1 MCYVNILIPPT
12 RFRTGRTRPVHFRT
26 FRGPFFTRS
35 HQFRPGSDPFRSFS
49 RADGSRTC
57 AGHVASRLRRCYG
70 FILFRFPALM
80 SRAVAVSVVVRHPFT
95 CIALRVSI
103 FLARSLADLL
113 GNSVIFQQTPQ
124 LCSISQILEDNIPPV
139 VVCWTTSR
147 PLLEKFYTLSLCL
160 PCRLLRPSIL
170 DDRLFHYYYSAV
182 TDSTAV
188 VVVRLYYSSS
198 SP

>member
-1 MCYVNILIPPT
+1 MLEPTHPDSEFRLFFYPLAISLPNSDCTLFTLPNVYFLLVFQHTASSYATSIDPRMCYVNILIPPT
-12 RFRTGRTRPVHFRT
+12 RFRTGRTRSVHFRT

-95 CIALRVSI
+95 CIASPCI
-103 FLARSLADLL
+103 NFPRS
-113 GNSVIFQQTPQ
+113 FT
-124 LCSISQILEDNIPPV
+124 
-139 VVCWTTSR
+139 R
-147 PLLEKFYTLSLCL
+147 
-160 PCRLLRPSIL
+160 
-170 DDRLFHYYYSAV
+170 
-182 TDSTAV
+182 
-188 VVVRLYYSSS
+188 
-198 SP
+198 